1 MCPSSPPGWH
11 SLPLH
16 SLSYNWYVLAFLV
29 TLSPEIECAQAGKI
43 GNVSLFYK
51 PNNYIN
57 EMYFI

>member
-1 MCPSSPPGWH
+1 MFPPSPPGWH

-29 TLSPEIECAQAGKI
+29 TLSPEIGCAQAGKM

-51 PNNYIN
+51 PNTFIN